1 MERSTKPLV
10 SGLGFPEGPRWRNG
24 RLWFSDMSARTVST
38 VDASGRQEHV
48 LDVPNRPSGL
58 GWRPDGTL
66 LVVSMEDRRL
76 LAAPGAGSAGAA
88 LEEVA
93 ALSAHATGH
102 CNDLLVDGAGRAYVG
117 NIGFDLAHWQE
128 QLRPTVLV
136 VVDPGGGVAVAAD
149 DLLCPNGMVLTPDDR
164 TLIVAETFGARL
176 TAFDVA
182 DDGSLSNRRLFGAA
196 EGVLPDGICL
206 DAEGAIWAA
215 SPATGEVVRVREGG
229 EVAKRIKTS
238 APVALACMLGGSDGR
253 TLFVCTCTKTNPV
266 EADEAREGAIEVVAV
281 DVPRAGRP

>member
-1 MERSTKPLV
+1 MERRTKPLV
-10 SGLGFPEGPRWRNG
+10 SGLGFPEGPRWRDG

-38 VDASGRQEHV
+38 VDASGRQEHG
-48 LDVPNRPSGL
+48 LDMPNRPSGL

-88 LEEVA
+88 LEEV
-93 ALSAHATGH
+93 
-102 CNDLLVDGAGRAYVG
+102 G

-128 QLRPTVLV
+128 ELRPTVLV

-182 DDGSLSNRRLFGAA
+182 GDGSLSNRRPFGVG
-196 EGVLPDGICL
+196 EGVFPDGICL

-215 SPATGEVVRVREGG
+215 SPLTGEVVRVREGG
-229 EVAKRIKTS
+229 EITDRIKTS
-238 APVALACMLGGSDGR
+238 APAALACMLGGPDGR
-253 TLFVCTCTKTNPV
+253 TLFVCTCTKTDFV
-266 EADEAREGAIEVVAV
+266 EADEAREGSIEVVAV